1 MEGKKESFFKRYD
14 ILFLLLLFGI
24 AFFGATKR
32 WDLYE
37 KPLQRIALEVQAFL
51 GIGEA
56 LPKDEDM
63 WTPKWVWNIGSHDRD
78 MDAEED
84 DPLNGPGG
92 DPEDP
97 LGVGAGDHDGAQG
110 ANGQGANGQESDGQ
124 GAEGQ
129 GMAEVPWQTVDE
141 SYFDDAL
148 FIGDSRIVG
157 LRDYGN
163 LQEHATFYAYEGLNI
178 FRILSAKYVEVPG
191 QIKKI
196 SVEEALGQRQFGK
209 IYLMTGINELDIGTT
224 QRFAETYGEV
234 IQRIHEL
241 QPDAKIIIQSIML
254 VTQKR
259 AEKGDF
265 VTNQGIMERNQAIQA
280 LADGVTIFYLD
291 VNEAITDESGGMNP
305 SYTTDGIHLKAK
317 YVPLWTEFL
326 KSHALP

>member
-1 MEGKKESFFKRYD
+1 MEGKKEHFFKRYE
-14 ILFLLLLFGI
+14 ILFFLLLFGI
-24 AFFGATKR
+24 VFFGVTKR

-37 KPLQRIALEVQAFL
+37 KPSRRIVYELQAFL
-51 GIGEA
+51 GVEGTTSGNEESWTGKWPQNSDAQGKDVGEQ
-56 LPKDEDM
+56 
-63 WTPKWVWNIGSHDRD
+63 
-78 MDAEED
+78 ED

-97 LGVGAGDHDGAQG
+97 LGDGTGEGIGGDGV
-110 ANGQGANGQESDGQ
+110 NGQ

-129 GMAEVPWQTVDE
+129 GTDGQSVTEVLWQTVDE

-178 FRILSAKYVEVPG
+178 FRILTAKYVEVPG
-191 QIKKI
+191 QMKKI

-234 IQRIHEL
+234 ISRIREL
-241 QPDAKIIIQSIML
+241 QPNAKIIIQSIML

-265 VTNQGIMERNQAIQA
+265 VTNRGIMERNQALQT
-280 LADGVTIFYLD
+280 LADGVTVFYLD
-291 VNEAITDESGGMNP
+291 VNEAVTDESGGMNP
-305 SYTTDGIHLKAK
+305 TYTTDGIHLKAK
-317 YVPLWTEFL
+317 YVPLWTDFL
-326 KSHALP
+326 KTHALP

>member
-1 MEGKKESFFKRYD
+1 MEGKKENFFKRYE

-24 AFFGATKR
+24 AFFIVTKR

-37 KPLQRIALEVQAFL
+37 RPIQRIVYEVRVFL
-51 GIGEA
+51 GMEGTLPEGEKSWA
-56 LPKDEDM
+56 EMWAEYRGSLGKDMDPDDED
-63 WTPKWVWNIGSHDRD
+63 PF
-78 MDAEED
+78 
-84 DPLNGPGG
+84 NGPGG

-97 LGVGAGDHDGAQG
+97 LGDGSGNSYGDG
-110 ANGQGANGQESDGQ
+110 ANGQGVDDQWADGQ
-124 GAEGQ
+124 G
-129 GMAEVPWQTVDE
+129 MSEVLWQTVDE

-178 FRILSAKYVEVPG
+178 YRILTAKYVEVPG
-191 QIKKI
+191 QMKKI
-196 SVEEALGQRQFGK
+196 TVEEALGQRQFGK

-265 VTNQGIMERNQAIQA
+265 VTNQGILERNQALQT
-280 LADGVTIFYLD
+280 LADGVTVFYLD
-291 VNEAITDESGGMNP
+291 INEAITDESGGMNP
-305 SYTTDGIHLKAK
+305 TYTTDGIHLKAK

-326 KSHALP
+326 KTHALP